1 MIRRLKYFN
10 LVLLSLL
17 INSTVYSQLDTYLD
31 LSTGYD
37 DNLYLS
43 PNKIGDLISDL
54 DLRLY
59 YTLKDSAT
67 TFYYNID
74 YISFLNTS
82 TRNFFLNEFGSSYSK
97 KFGENNKHQFYLGGN
112 WFNRLNNAEYDYY
125 NYNQIYL
132 YTNQRFNLSGLSLKT
147 GYNFRYRNYSN
158 IPDLTN
164 YQHYLFLQANK
175 TFRTRTS
182 LIIETDLGHKS
193 FNGTETYVS
202 TGEADNGRYS
212 SSHTTILEK
221 KIPSLSHLVLLTRV
235 AQSLHDRVG
244 IYVQYRRQISLTAE
258 TSYVNADGYFQD
270 EELFDDPF
278 SYNSSAFSSKLTF
291 VLPKSIN
298 LHVGGSINYKNYITE
313 LAYVSSEDYEGLGD
327 IRTDNKQ
334 SIYFNFSKTFN
345 SNKKRIDAFQ
355 TYLNYSYVVNESN
368 SYWYN
373 YKNHS
378 IGIGLL
384 LNF

>member
-1 MIRRLKYFN
+1 MK
-10 LVLLSLL
+10 
-17 INSTVYSQLDTYLD
+17 
-31 LSTGYD
+31 
-37 DNLYLS
+37 
-43 PNKIGDLISDL
+43 
-54 DLRLY
+54 
-59 YTLKDSAT
+59 
-67 TFYYNID
+67 
-74 YISFLNTS
+74 
-82 TRNFFLNEFGSSYSK
+82 NFGQND
-97 KFGENNKHQFYLGGN
+97 KHQFFLGGN
-112 WFNRLNNAEYDYY
+112 WLNRLNKEEYEYY

-132 YTNQRFNLSGLSLKT
+132 YSNQRFNLSGLFLKS

-164 YQHYLFLQANK
+164 YQHYLFVQANK

-182 LIIETDLGHKS
+182 IVIETDLGYKS
-193 FNGTETYVS
+193 FNGTESYVS
-202 TGEADNGRYS
+202 AGGEVGSGNS
-212 SSHTTILEK
+212 SSHTTVYEE

-298 LHVGGSINYKNYITE
+298 LQVGGSINYKNYITE
-313 LAYVSSEDYEGLGD
+313 LAYVSSEDLEGLGD
-327 IRTDNKQ
+327 IRADNKQ

-345 SNKKRIDAFQ
+345 SNKKRIYSFK